1 MKDVWLIY
9 SDRISSYEE
18 LLDKKQF
25 CANSS
30 DDLQKLAIKKFKT
43 NTGIAPQ
50 IINVSNEYVTSSKS
64 FPEPVL

>member
-18 LLDKKQF
+18 LLNKKQF

-30 DDLQKLAIKKFKT
+30 DDLQKLAIEKFKT
-43 NTGIAPQ
+43 NTGIAP
-50 IINVSNEYVTSSKS
+50 
-64 FPEPVL
+64 